1 MTDVWGKKD
10 TGDVGSMCN
19 KLADGEDGGGIATLY
34 HAPDVD
40 VALKTRC

>member
-1 MTDVWGKKD
+1 VTDVWGKKD
-10 TGDVGSMCN
+10 TGDVGSMCD